1 MEGEMS
7 KHTINRLFV
16 GSITAVIAGLVL
28 GFLAVWIAFA
38 GDAFVMSGPDV
49 TGIRSTPFAVAM
61 VALVVAATVAIIGG
75 GIAGLVSWIGALLN
89 TAQLN
94 DKTWFVILLV
104 LGIWNLGI
112 VAMCAYVLAGPD
124 AVREQAGRQAHAV

>member
-1 MEGEMS
+1 MS

-16 GSITAVIAGLVL
+16 GSITALLAGLVL

-38 GDAFVMSGPDV
+38 GDAFVMNGPDV
-49 TGIRSTPFAVAM
+49 TGIRSTPLAVAM
-61 VALVVAATVAIIGG
+61 VGLVLAAIVAVVGG

-94 DKTWFVILLV
+94 DKTWFVLLLV
-104 LGIWNLGI
+104 LGIWNLGL

-124 AVREQAGRQAHAV
+124 ATREQLGRQAHAV